1 MITIINTSQNITNLK
16 NEIKNYK
23 DIKEF
28 KNIESIASDY
38 RNYRDQEL
46 LIYNNR
52 NILYSC
58 SINQYKNKKYI
69 THIYNNKRELVYRY
83 NIDYSL

>member
-1 MITIINTSQNITNLK
+1 MITIINTSQNIASLK

-23 DIKEF
+23 DIEEF
-28 KNIESIASDY
+28 KDIESIASDY

-58 SINQYKNKKYI
+58 SINQYKNEKYI
-69 THIYNNKRELVYRY
+69 TYIYNNKKELVYKY
-83 NIDYSL
+83 DIDYSL